1 MRRWAC
7 SGTAGDVDAVVA
19 RTGARTVWRRST
31 AADAGL
37 GLAPGSVDDGVG
49 LGDGSGLP
57 EGGAARVQ
65 RVAELRKIFDL
76 DLSESEP

>member
-1 MRRWAC
+1 VRRWAC

-49 LGDGSGLP
+49 LGDGGGLP
-57 EGGAARVQ
+57 
-65 RVAELRKIFDL
+65 
-76 DLSESEP
+76 